1 MCRLKTGPSHE
12 AMFGSFQRRLSKLGL
27 AVNSS
32 CSNTQTASRAL
43 QAGTALLGTN
53 WICPDYSITH
63 PSIAALIQLQLQ
75 LLATLPCT
83 FFLERQFFGFA
94 YILGSAS
101 VGQAQRRPT
110 PKTR

>member
-12 AMFGSFQRRLSKLGL
+12 AMFGSIQRCLSKLGL

-43 QAGTALLGTN
+43 QAGAALLGTN

-63 PSIAALIQLQLQ
+63 TSIAAPIQLQ

-101 VGQAQRRPT
+101 VGQAQGQGRPT
-110 PKTR
+110 PK